1 MALSRARKANPEGRM
16 SLWEHLKELKN
27 RLIKSAIGVVIGGIG
42 GWILYDPLLKAL
54 AAPVNRIS
62 NETGGL
68 AAINFGTIA
77 SPFDFKLQ
85 MSLVIGA
92 VISSPIWIYQLWA
105 FITPGLTSRERHYT
119 LGYMAAAIPLFLAGI
134 WVGWLVVPQ
143 VVHALTQFTP
153 EGSSSVID
161 ARTYIEFVTRMVL
174 MLGLAFL
181 VPVVLVGVN
190 MAGIISGRTILKA
203 WRITVFLV
211 FVLAAMAAPGADAIS
226 MFMLAGPLLAL
237 FFAAIGICIMNDKRR
252 DRRQARQVEETE
264 ATADI
269 ATPGSD
275 LKKL

>member
-1 MALSRARKANPEGRM
+1 VALSRARKANPEGRM

-54 AAPVNRIS
+54 AEPVNRIS

-85 MSLVIGA
+85 MSLLIGA

-105 FITPGLTSRERHYT
+105 FITPGLTSKERRYT

-153 EGSSSVID
+153 AGSSSVID

-190 MAGIISGRTILKA
+190 MAGIVSGRTILKA

-211 FVLAAMAAPGADAIS
+211 FVLAAIAAPGADAIS

-269 ATPGSD
+269 ATPSSE

>member
-1 MALSRARKANPEGRM
+1 M

-42 GWILYDPLLKAL
+42 GWILYDQLQKAL

-62 NETGGL
+62 DESGGL

-85 MSLVIGA
+85 MSLLIGA
-92 VISSPIWIYQLWA
+92 VISSPVWIYQLWA
-105 FITPGLTSRERHYT
+105 FITPGLTSKERRYT

-190 MAGIISGRTILKA
+190 MAGIVSGRTILKA

-211 FVLAAMAAPGADAIS
+211 FVLAAIAAPGADAIS

-252 DRRQARQVEETE
+252 ERREAKHVEETE
-264 ATADI
+264 STADI
-269 ATPGSD
+269 ATPSSE